1 MDSLEKRSQSIVSP
15 SCYECKM
22 IEFAKIILVE
32 GSFKS
37 LINRVYSLGQIIEA
51 YRYVDQVRKL
61 EM

>member
-1 MDSLEKRSQSIVSP
+1 
-15 SCYECKM
+15 M